1 MTNHKSTKFRAKTI
15 MNGFEGQPFLKRW
28 IDNHDGSEDV
38 AEDEKTPCG
47 TLTDTEA
54 SMLNSCAHFWG
65 LYSITY
71 TYTALYLFMYPM
83 YIIFGGYIA

>member
-1 MTNHKSTKFRAKTI
+1 MTNHKSTKFRALTI
-15 MNGFEGQPFLKRW
+15 MNCFEGQPFLKRW

-54 SMLNSCAHFWG
+54 SMVNSCAHYCWFTQYNI
-65 LYSITY
+65 LQEHLLLNRLVSKR
-71 TYTALYLFMYPM
+71 F
-83 YIIFGGYIA
+83 